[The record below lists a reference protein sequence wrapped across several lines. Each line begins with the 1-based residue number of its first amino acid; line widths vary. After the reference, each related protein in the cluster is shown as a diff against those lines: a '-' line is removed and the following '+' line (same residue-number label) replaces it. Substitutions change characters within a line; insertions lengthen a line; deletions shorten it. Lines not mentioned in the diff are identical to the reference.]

1 MALVKSKQCL
11 FFLYCSGINERGE
24 VRKGKYKAYYDTFF
38 FCLIPNEYCCPK
50 KIREAFWLLV
60 FVCFFFVQRK
70 VQYDPLFFFL
80 SKFLTYLQIDTVL
93 PRKIREKKW
102 LTDKYA
108 WPRRKKKKN
117 LGKLELTIGNV
128 TWIFFVFFFSSSS
141 VGNTFYC
148 MIFFFTVLRSEK
160 NNTQRNRHQHVF
172 LRGELVD

>member
-108 WPRRKKKKN
+108 WPRRKKKKTWVSLN
-117 LGKLELTIGNV
+117 WPLGMLPEFSLC
-128 TWIFFVFFFSSSS
+128 FFFHRLVLGILFTAWS
-141 VGNTFYC
+141 
-148 MIFFFTVLRSEK
+148 FFLQYYGQKKITHKGIVTSMF
-160 NNTQRNRHQHVF
+160 F
-172 LRGELVD
+172 